1 MNSVSI
7 HELVPGIQYR
17 MYSDGGCKEMAT
29 TIFRT
34 FIKVD
39 ADENPLFYDDSMRC
53 PVMYDR
59 YWRFYKI

>member
-1 MNSVSI
+1 
-7 HELVPGIQYR
+7 
-17 MYSDGGCKEMAT
+17 MAT